1 MLLVPGRF
9 VGLGV
14 FGLVF
19 VVVVYCLTS
28 VVGLW
33 LVYLPLSGVL
43 CIYSGFVWRGA
54 LRWVVAC
61 LQRSVSGVVVG
72 CFSLGCLVGLSGLRG
87 GFG

>member
-19 VVVVYCLTS
+19 VMVVYCLTS

-43 CIYSGFVWRGA
+43 CIYSGFCSAWR
-54 LRWVVAC
+54 VA
-61 LQRSVSGVVVG
+61 VG
-72 CFSLGCLVGLSGLRG
+72 GCLFAAVS
-87 GFG
+87 FGWGSWLL

>member
-1 MLLVPGRF
+1 MLLVPGRL

-19 VVVVYCLTS
+19 VMVVYCLTS

-43 CIYSGFVWRGA
+43 CIYSGFCLAWR
-54 LRWVVAC
+54 VA
-61 LQRSVSGVVVG
+61 VG
-72 CFSLGCLVGLSGLRG
+72 GCLFAAIS
-87 GFG
+87 FGCGSWLL